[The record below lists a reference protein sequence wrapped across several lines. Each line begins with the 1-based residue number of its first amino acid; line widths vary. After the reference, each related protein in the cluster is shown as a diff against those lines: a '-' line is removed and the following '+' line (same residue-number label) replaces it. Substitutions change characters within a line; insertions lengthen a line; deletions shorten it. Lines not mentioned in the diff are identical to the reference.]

1 MMGSRQK
8 PLSARSRTRTRG
20 QRARIRPMMRAS
32 SSVAPAEAS
41 MFDRRSFAPSRW
53 RPQKM

>member
-20 QRARIRPMMRAS
+20 QRARMRPTMRAS